1 MNAKGSTPSVYPSPS
16 ISWKISA
23 LATGPLTIDPAIA
36 SLPITA
42 PPLPKPEE
50 KIPPAPP
57 PPQAVN
63 ASKLEPNKRVTFA
76 F

>member
-1 MNAKGSTPSVYPSPS
+1 MKGSTPSVYPSPS
-16 ISWKISA
+16 KSWKISA
-23 LATGPLTIDPAIA
+23 LATGPLTMAPAIA

-57 PPQAVN
+57 PPQAVS
-63 ASKLEPNKRVTFA
+63 ARRLEPSKRVVLA